1 MPSTS
6 GKITLSVRVTEELD
20 AWVREQAGLGGL
32 SMSSVVEQA
41 LKDAKERQQ

>member
-6 GKITLSVRVTEELD
+6 GKLTISVRVSEELD
-20 AWVREQAGLGGL
+20 AWVRDEAVMRESSL
-32 SMSSVVEQA
+32 SAVVEQA